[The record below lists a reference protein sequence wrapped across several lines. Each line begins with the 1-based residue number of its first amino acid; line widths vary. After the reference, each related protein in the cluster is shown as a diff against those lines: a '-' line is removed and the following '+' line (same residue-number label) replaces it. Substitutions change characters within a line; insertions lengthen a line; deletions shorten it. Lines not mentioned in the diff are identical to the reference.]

1 MPDNFIRIK
10 QLDKPEVSGFIYSA
24 LSGRGLQVISDQ
36 LKFSGDFLPA
46 TSGDKSLGSLALP
59 FDYVYTTGGVY
70 FNDAVLSVV
79 SGDLRLN
86 DVSVT
91 GDLGVGIVGP
101 SGATGAI
108 GPTGA
113 SGRAIIS
120 AIGTGVGANGG
131 FTGIYFSLSGANDA
145 ALSYTVPIS
154 LPTGPSGATGVH
166 ITGTLISGSGLY
178 GGDRFLR
185 FLFSNA
191 TTGSLITL
199 PTGANGISGSIGPV
213 GGFSYVF
220 LDATGFH
227 TGHSSPPRAY
237 IDQLQASGYS
247 PALNLIRGFTYDF
260 SYAGLNTTNVVID
273 GEPTDTNLLVSTGDV
288 PGLLRLC
295 FFTSGTT
302 TGRYISGIENQ
313 IVSLGQVF
321 INSEYDLDGLRGAV
335 RYDTTSKLKYGFELV
350 EAGDAE
356 SLLDQHYV
364 LGTVNFFDTSPAG
377 PQGPT
382 GSTGPQGIAG
392 PTGAQGLQGNP
403 ITGVS
408 LASGS
413 GVNSYIFL
421 ISGGTQTNPI
431 PLPTGAPGPSGATG
445 ATGLTGPIGPKGDTY
460 KTSVYSNSAGLSVRK
475 NSSAEITFPSAMSF
489 TLNDELEF
497 THDNFKNLAYGV
509 NQKLLFVAENTGT
522 YWNGRV
528 VVYDNLAGLIKV
540 NVESPY
546 GCNSALCSL
555 SAGNPIFSGIF
566 NTNIL
571 IDVNLDIV
579 SAVGPSGAT
588 GLSGVHVTGA
598 SNVGGTG
605 MYFSLSNGNTTNTI
619 SIPTG
624 GATGLIGLSGPSGRA
639 IVQASGTGV
648 GTNGGT
654 SGVIF
659 LLSGSGDTSY
669 SQTNVISLPVG
680 PSGATGPYVSTL
692 IQNGNQ
698 VNFVLSTTAQI
709 TPSITLPAGPTGAQG
724 QAGPYVA
731 SSTSVN
737 GSGIFFT
744 LTNGTYTNTIP
755 IPTGG
760 PIGPIGPTGRTI
772 VSASGSGI
780 GVNGG
785 YSNVVF
791 WLSGSGDTSLHSLA
805 PLQFPVG
812 PSGATGIQGPS
823 GVIKFN
829 IKHVN
834 PSDSSYGVMLG
845 SETTNYFDFD
855 IYDSWDCKITGNDVQ
870 IEFLP
875 IGFETGLVTTLRITN
890 SGVNPGD
897 VSDNPIVWGTGIHW
911 PNNQSPFFPTTQGRS
926 LFTTFTRFPNKNGYP
941 VYIATYSTS
950 YHI

>member
-1 MPDNFIRIK
+1 MADNFIRIK

-24 LSGRGLQVISDQ
+24 LSGRGLEVISDQ

-46 TSGDKSLGSLALP
+46 TSGDKSLGSLPLP

-70 FNDAVLSVV
+70 FNNAVLSVV
-79 SGDLRLN
+79 DGDLRLN

-101 SGATGAI
+101 SGATGAV

-131 FTGIYFSLSGANDA
+131 FTGIYFSLSGANDTA
-145 ALSYTVPIS
+145 FSYTTPIS
-154 LPTGPSGATGVH
+154 LPTGPSGASGTNV
-166 ITGTLISGSGLY
+166 TGTLLSGSGLY

-185 FLFSNA
+185 FLFSDG

-199 PTGANGISGSIGPV
+199 PTGATGVAGATGPV
-213 GGFSYVF
+213 GGFTYSF
-220 LDATGFH
+220 LDATGFL
-227 TGHSSPPRAY
+227 TGHNSPPRAY

-260 SYAGLNTTNVVID
+260 SYAGLNTTTV
-273 GEPTDTNLLVSTGDV
+273 EETETNLILSTG
-288 PGLLRLC
+288 GEAGFLRLC

-302 TGRYISGIENQ
+302 TGRYISGIQGQ
-313 IVSLGQVF
+313 IISLSQIF
-321 INSEYDLDGLRGAV
+321 INSEYQLDGLRGAV

-350 EAGDAE
+350 DLEDE
-356 SLLDQHYV
+356 ETLLNQHYV

-382 GSTGPQGIAG
+382 GSTGPQGVAG
-392 PTGAQGLQGNP
+392 PSGAQGIQGDASP
-403 ITGVS
+403 VITGVA

-413 GVNSYIFL
+413 GVNAYIFFV
-421 ISGGTQTNPI
+421 SGQTGTNAF
-431 PLPTGAPGPSGATG
+431 PLPTGAPGPSGAI
-445 ATGLTGPIGPKGDTY
+445 GLTGPVGPRGDSY
-460 KTSVYSNSAGLSVRK
+460 KTSFYSQTASAKK
-475 NSSAEITFPSAMSF
+475 NDVAVTVNTTFS
-489 TLNDELEF
+489 LNDELQF

-528 VVYDNLAGLIKV
+528 VAYDNLAGLIEV

-546 GCNSALCSL
+546 ACS
-555 SAGNPIFSGIF
+555 SPYCFISGGNPIFSGIF

-588 GLSGVHVTGA
+588 GVSGVHVTGA

-605 MYFSLSNGNTTNTI
+605 MYFYLSNGNTTNTI

-624 GATGLIGLSGPSGRA
+624 GPSGLIGASGPSGRA
-639 IVQASGTGV
+639 IVQASGTGI
-648 GTNGGT
+648 GINGGT

-669 SQTNVISLPVG
+669 SQTSVISLPVG

-724 QAGPYVA
+724 QTGPKITSA
-731 SSTSVN
+731 TSVN
-737 GSGIFFT
+737 GSGVFFT
-744 LTNGTYTNTIP
+744 LTDSTYTNTIS

-772 VSASGSGI
+772 VLASGSGI
-780 GVNGG
+780 GANGG
-785 YSNVVF
+785 SSNVVF
-791 WLSGSGDTSLHSLA
+791 WLSGSGDTSLTSLS

-829 IKHVN
+829 ILSID
-834 PSDSSYGVMLG
+834 PSDSSYGINLESDAV
-845 SETTNYFDFD
+845 NYIDFD
-855 IYDSWDCKITGNDVQ
+855 HYDSWDCKVTGNAVQ
-870 IEFLP
+870 VEFLP
-875 IGFETGLVTTLRITN
+875 TGFETGLVTTLRITN

-897 VSDNPIVWGTGIHW
+897 VSDNPIVWGTGIYW
-911 PNNQSPFFPTTQGRS
+911 PNNQSPFFPTTAGRS
-926 LFTTFTRFPNKNGYP
+926 LFTTFTRFPNKNGNP

>member
-1 MPDNFIRIK
+1 MADNFIRIK

-24 LSGRGLQVISDQ
+24 LSGRGLEVISDQ

-59 FDYVYTTGGVY
+59 FDYVYTTSGVY
-70 FNDAVLSVV
+70 FNNSVLSVV
-79 SGDLRLN
+79 DGDLRLN

-101 SGATGAI
+101 SGATGVT
-108 GPTGA
+108 GPTGF

-120 AIGTGVGANGG
+120 AIGTGSGINGG
-131 FTGIYFSLSGANDA
+131 FTGIYFSLSGANDTGF
-145 ALSYTVPIS
+145 SYTTPIS
-154 LPTGPSGATGVH
+154 FPTGPSGATGVH

-178 GGDRFLR
+178 GGNRFLR
-185 FLFSNA
+185 FLFSNG

-199 PTGANGISGSIGPV
+199 PTGATGVAGAIGPV
-213 GGFSYVF
+213 GGFTYLF

-237 IDQLQASGYS
+237 IDQLQASGYN

-260 SYAGLNTTNVVID
+260 SYAGLNTTTVEEV
-273 GEPTDTNLLVSTGDV
+273 ETNLILSTGGDA
-288 PGLLRLC
+288 GFLRLC

-313 IVSLGQVF
+313 IVSLDQIF
-321 INSEYDLDGLRGAV
+321 INSEYELDGLRGAV

-350 EAGDAE
+350 DLEDE
-356 SLLDQHYV
+356 VTLLDQHYV

-377 PQGPT
+377 PQGSI
-382 GSTGPQGIAG
+382 GSTGPQGVAG
-392 PTGAQGLQGNP
+392 PTGPQGIQGSASP
-403 ITGVS
+403 VITGVV
-408 LASGS
+408 LASGL
-413 GVNSYIFL
+413 GVNAYIFFV
-421 ISGGTQTNPI
+421 SGQTGTNAF
-431 PLPTGAPGPSGATG
+431 PLPTGAPGPSGAI
-445 ATGLTGPIGPKGDTY
+445 GLTGPVGPRGDTY

-475 NSSAEITFPSAMSF
+475 NSSEAITFPSAMSF
-489 TLNDELEF
+489 TLSDKLEF

-528 VVYDNLAGLIKV
+528 LAYDINAGVVRV

-546 GCNSALCSL
+546 ACS
-555 SAGNPIFSGIF
+555 SPYCFISGGDPIFSGIF

-579 SAVGPSGAT
+579 SAVGPTGHTGVSGAN
-588 GLSGVHVTGA
+588 VTGA
-598 SNVGGTG
+598 TNVGGTG
-605 MYFSLSNGNTTNTI
+605 MFFSLSNGNTTNTI

-624 GATGLIGLSGPSGRA
+624 GPSGLIGLSGPSGRA
-639 IVQASGTGV
+639 IVLASGTGV
-648 GTNGGT
+648 GANGGT
-654 SGVIF
+654 SGVVF

-669 SQTNVISLPVG
+669 GQTSVISLPVG

-724 QAGPYVA
+724 QTGPKIA
-731 SSTSVN
+731 SATSVN
-737 GSGIFFT
+737 GSGVFFT
-744 LTNGTYTNTIP
+744 LTDSTYTNTIP

-772 VSASGSGI
+772 ISASGSGI
-780 GVNGG
+780 GANGG
-785 YSNVVF
+785 YSNLVF
-791 WLSGSGDTSLHSLA
+791 WLSGSGDTSLTSLS
-805 PLQFPVG
+805 PVQFPVG

-829 IKHVN
+829 ILSID
-834 PSDSSYGVMLG
+834 PGDSSYGINLESDAV
-845 SETTNYFDFD
+845 NYIDFD
-855 IYDSWDCKITGNDVQ
+855 HYDSWDCKVTGNAVQ
-870 IEFLP
+870 VEFLP
-875 IGFETGLVTTLRITN
+875 TGFETGLVTTLRITN

-897 VSDNPIVWGTGIHW
+897 VSDNPIVWGTGIYW
-911 PNNQSPFFPTTQGRS
+911 PNNQSPFFPTTAGRS
-926 LFTTFTRFPNKNGYP
+926 LFTTFTRFPNKNGNP

>member
-1 MPDNFIRIK
+1 MADNFIRIK

-24 LSGRGLQVISDQ
+24 LSGRGLEVISDQ

-59 FDYVYTTGGVY
+59 FDYVYTTSGVF
-70 FNDAVLSVV
+70 FNNAVLSVV
-79 SGDLRLN
+79 DGDLRLN

-113 SGRAIIS
+113 SGRAIVS
-120 AIGTGVGANGG
+120 AIGTGTGANGG
-131 FTGIYFSLSGANDA
+131 FTGIYFSLSGANDTA
-145 ALSYTVPIS
+145 FSYTTPIS
-154 LPTGPSGATGVH
+154 LPTGPSGASGTNV
-166 ITGTLISGSGLY
+166 TGTLLSGSGLY

-185 FLFSNA
+185 FLFSDG

-199 PTGANGISGSIGPV
+199 PTGATGVAGATGPV
-213 GGFSYVF
+213 GGFTYSF
-220 LDATGFH
+220 LDATGFL
-227 TGHSSPPRAY
+227 TGHDTPPRAY
-237 IDQLQASGYS
+237 IDQLQNSGYS

-260 SYAGLNTTNVVID
+260 SYAGLNTTTV
-273 GEPTDTNLLVSTGDV
+273 EETDTNLILSTGGDA
-288 PGLLRLC
+288 GFLRLC

-302 TGRYISGIENQ
+302 TGRYIPGIQGQ
-313 IVSLGQVF
+313 IISLSQIF
-321 INSEYDLDGLRGAV
+321 INSEYELDGLRGAV

-350 EAGDAE
+350 DLQDEDT
-356 SLLDQHYV
+356 LLDQHYV

-377 PQGPT
+377 PQGAT
-382 GSTGPQGIAG
+382 GSTGPQGVAG
-392 PTGAQGLQGNP
+392 PSGAQGIQGSASP
-403 ITGVS
+403 IITGVG

-413 GVNSYIFL
+413 GVNAYIFFV
-421 ISGGTQTNPI
+421 SGQTGTNAF
-431 PLPTGAPGPSGATG
+431 PLPTGAPGPSGAI
-445 ATGLTGPIGPKGDTY
+445 GLTGPVGPRGDSY
-460 KTSVYSNSAGLSVRK
+460 KTSFYSQAASAKK
-475 NSSAEITFPSAMSF
+475 NDVAVTVNTTFS
-489 TLNDELEF
+489 LNDELQF

-528 VVYDNLAGLIKV
+528 VAYDNLAGLIEV

-546 GCNSALCSL
+546 ACS
-555 SAGNPIFSGIF
+555 SPYCFISGGNPIFSGIF

-579 SAVGPSGAT
+579 SAVGPT
-588 GLSGVHVTGA
+588 GPTGVTGA
-598 SNVGGTG
+598 NVTGATNVGGTG

-624 GATGLIGLSGPSGRA
+624 GPSGLIGASGASGPSGRS
-639 IVQASGTGV
+639 IVLASGTGV

-654 SGVIF
+654 SGVVF

-669 SQTNVISLPVG
+669 GQTSVISLPVG

-692 IQNGNQ
+692 TQSGSQ
-698 VNFVLSTTAQI
+698 VIFVLSNTAQI
-709 TPSITLPAGPTGAQG
+709 SPPITLPTGPSGSQG
-724 QAGPYVA
+724 QTGPYVTSAA
-731 SSTSVN
+731 SIN
-737 GSGIFFT
+737 GSGITFT
-744 LTNGTYTNTIP
+744 LTNGQTTQPIA

-772 VSASGSGI
+772 ISASGSGI
-780 GVNGG
+780 GENGG
-785 YSNVVF
+785 FTNLVF
-791 WLSGSGDTSLHSLA
+791 WLSGSGDTSLTSLS
-805 PLQFPVG
+805 PVQFPVG
-812 PSGATGIQGPS
+812 PSGAAGIQGPS

-829 IKHVN
+829 ILSID
-834 PSDSSYGVMLG
+834 PGDSSYGINLESDAV
-845 SETTNYFDFD
+845 NYIDFD
-855 IYDSWDCKITGNDVQ
+855 HYDSWDCKVTGNTVQ
-870 IEFLP
+870 VEFLP
-875 IGFETGLVTTLRITN
+875 TGFETGLVTTLRITN

-897 VSDNPIVWGTGIHW
+897 VSDNPIVWGTGIYW
-911 PNNQSPFFPTTQGRS
+911 PNNQSPFFPTTAGRS
-926 LFTTFTRFPNKNGYP
+926 LFTTFTRFPNKNGNP